1 MQPIVREAGPDCRHP
16 LRVISYDLPDPT
28 MTDSPP
34 PSTPAPPTR
43 RAALWETL
51 GRLTVAVR
59 DADESQIEDAMRSLG
74 ESRRIYA
81 PLGYIAGGFGLL
93 FDGIKLLFS
102 NWRLT
107 LIEILPA
114 VWIWVTFWNLKSH
127 YLRGR
132 DFAYIHG
139 WLAIALAVVVVAIT
153 AGAYWCNAV
162 FAFAVAGPRP
172 PRIRPAVS
180 QVRTHLRTIL
190 GWGFVVGMAHASAT
204 VFVSRWGTNPFTV
217 VMGVVLLVMMV
228 TFVSIP
234 AQFIGAQTAK
244 VSLQEKISGAAASGA
259 MSAVL
264 TSPGFVFN
272 RVGLL
277 LAGTAV
283 LRIPG
288 VILFSIG
295 IALQAAATSGAKAV
309 KLGTKWAGSAE

>member
-1 MQPIVREAGPDCRHP
+1 
-16 LRVISYDLPDPT
+16 
-28 MTDSPP
+28 MTDTPTSSSPP
-34 PSTPAPPTR
+34 PSTPSPSMPGGTADGDDGPKAATTR
-43 RAALWETL
+43 RASLWATL

-59 DADESQIEDAMRSLG
+59 DADERQIEDAVRTLG

-127 YLRGR
+127 YFKGR
-132 DFAYIHG
+132 EFAYIHG
-139 WLAIALAVVVVAIT
+139 WLALALAVVVVSIT
-153 AGAYWCNAV
+153 VGAYWCNAV

-180 QVRTHLRTIL
+180 QVRAHLRTIL
-190 GWGFVVGMAHASAT
+190 GWGLVVGMAHASAT
-204 VFVSRWGTNPFTV
+204 VYVSRWGKDPFTLA
-217 VMGVVLLVMMV
+217 MGAVLLVMMV

-234 AQFIGAQTAK
+234 AQFIGVQTK
-244 VSLQEKISGAAASGA
+244 STMQEKISGAAASGA

-272 RVGLL
+272 RLGLL
-277 LAGTAV
+277 LAGTSI

-309 KLGTKWAGSAE
+309 KLGTKWAGGTE